1 MLENKILFQG
11 SVVSR
16 RKTEFNRLK
25 EEREERINQI
35 IQSRKQEREAK
46 RKMIY
51 YLRSEE
57 ERQKRLL
64 EEEEERKREEMERR
78 KKEEAERKAKLDEIA
93 EKQRQR
99 ERELEEKERQRREE
113 LLGRS
118 NAVPARHTEPSA
130 MARTV
135 EAAPVAP
142 ASAAASPGKY
152 VPRFKRTAAE
162 SGGQAPPPE
171 TDKWTSGRRTED
183 QTSQQNDR
191 WRDDSRSAFGGG
203 GPRST
208 WSSRNRG

>member
-1 MLENKILFQG
+1 MLEVTVFLGEKVCCYPDVDPKLINVKVSASILYLLCLSMFLP
-11 SVVSR
+11 SVTFS
-16 RKTEFNRLK
+16 
-25 EEREERINQI
+25 INNVI
-35 IQSRKQEREAK
+35 HIFK
-46 RKMIY
+46 
-51 YLRSEE
+51 
-57 ERQKRLL
+57 LL
-64 EEEEERKREEMERR
+64 DCAEMERK

-118 NAVPARHTEPSA
+118 NAVPARHTVPST
-130 MARTV
+130 MAHPA

-142 ASAAASPGKY
+142 ASAAASPAKY
-152 VPRFKRTAAE
+152 VPRFKRTSAE
-162 SGGQAPPPE
+162 AGVPAPPPE
-171 TDKWTSGRRTED
+171 SDKWTSGRSSDD

-191 WRDDSRSAFGGG
+191 WRDDRRSAFGGGGGGG